1 MKNPEEHTKIIFV
14 ILSLF
19 VFVVGFTMGTTSA
32 REETEQK
39 TIMMCMEKPKDCI
52 IKYNFYQLENEK

>member
-1 MKNPEEHTKIIFV
+1 MKNPEEHTTIIFV

-19 VFVVGFTMGTTSA
+19 VFVVGFTMGTISA
-32 REETEQK
+32 REETEQN